1 MNLLDKIIL
10 EWSYRTKK
18 GYPDINHKEDMY
30 FDRDKNEW
38 HYSTKEY
45 DYAMKLLKERRAK

>member
-1 MNLLDKIIL
+1 MSNIDLINIK
-10 EWSYRTKK
+10 
-18 GYPDINHKEDMY
+18 INHKEDMY